1 MGQEA
6 TLSFARK
13 YGGYTADE
21 YECRRA
27 GKKWDSENE
36 AVEQLLAYI
45 PEGSKTLDVPVG
57 TGRLFP
63 YFNARKF
70 DTSGLD
76 ASADMLERA
85 RLAAEKVGG
94 TVQLKEGDIRS
105 LPYADGSFDLVVCVR
120 FLNLI
125 KRDGVEIVLREL
137 TRVSRDKMLIGIR
150 YIAPLRDLRPSS
162 DDLVRLT
169 SRPLWLAKWI
179 LRGSDMVIHKKKF
192 VTGLIDRLGLTVVQ
206 TRYVERRW
214 DGTDYVMLLL
224 QKRALEE

>member
-13 YGGYTADE
+13 YGGYTADV
-21 YECRRA
+21 YESRRV

-36 AVEQLLAYI
+36 AVQELLEYI
-45 PEGSKTLDVPVG
+45 PEGSKVLDCPVG
-57 TGRLFP
+57 TGRLFR

-70 DTSGLD
+70 QTSGLD
-76 ASADMLERA
+76 ASADMLEQA
-85 RLAAEKVGG
+85 RMAAEKVGG
-94 TVQLKEGDIRS
+94 TLSLKEGDIRS
-105 LPYADGSFDLVVCVR
+105 LPFPDGSFDLVVCVR

-125 KRDGVEIVLREL
+125 KRDGVEVVVPEL
-137 TRVSRDKMLIGIR
+137 TRVSGDKILIGIR
-150 YIAPLRDLRPSS
+150 YIAPLSDLRPKA
-162 DDLVRLT
+162 DDLVRLA
-169 SRPLWLAKWI
+169 SRPLWLAKWL

-192 VTGLIDRLGLTVVQ
+192 VTGMIKRCGLTVVQ

-224 QKRALEE
+224 QKPAASK